1 MEKLLKIERPKR
13 VCDLKINTIEVAP
26 PTLTLDLVNIEP
38 RTEPSVTVNVD
49 LGLDQLEET
58 EE

>member
-13 VCDLKINTIEVAP
+13 VCDLKINMIEVVP

>member
-13 VCDLKINTIEVAP
+13 VCDLKINTIEVVP